1 MNTKK
6 TQKTEWNEGGY
17 ALLKEI
23 TGVGDAFL
31 LRSTDYYDRGT
42 SGKRTALRWA
52 GLAACLALALTA
64 FLLVQTKTQI
74 GKQGQPGDT
83 EPGVIPKETS
93 EPGQTEPAQPESA
106 QPESAQ
112 PEPAQPEP
120 AQPESG
126 WDIPD
131 YRSESTLHAE
141 RFLEILKRDG
151 FFVNGQNDKT
161 YNADGIVRVR
171 NITPESVS
179 SKNADVELFFV
190 EEGYHCFLMT
200 GGKLYRCD
208 AVGGFLRRVDL
219 WDSNGDGTD
228 DLLLFQDTFG
238 SGIAYAG
245 IRAFD
250 LKTGMMTRL
259 IAVDMLEE
267 PAIGMKVRDGRA
279 YLDGEELRAVG
290 TDFQCGEFL
299 PASVNGLKLPDAAD
313 LPGLKTAWSE
323 CHPEAPLQFLSDGR
337 FAPPVY
343 YYGRFGDGTGKD
355 CAVLFLPT
363 GQDVRTTLTVGG
375 FRFTCEHSFVMEVYR
390 DGTLMSVQEA
400 YDAGYLDRADL
411 RTLKK
416 RHDLAMDGKIDTTD
430 YPPDSPLC

>member
-23 TGVGDAFL
+23 TGVGDALL

-74 GKQGQPGDT
+74 GKQGQPDDT

-93 EPGQTEPAQPESA
+93 EPGQTEPGQPESA
-106 QPESAQ
+106 QPES
-112 PEPAQPEP
+112 
-120 AQPESG
+120 G
-126 WDIPD
+126 LDIPD

-151 FFVNGQNDKT
+151 FFVNGQNNKT

-179 SKNADVELFFV
+179 SKNADVELFYV
-190 EEGYHCFLMT
+190 EEGHHCFLMT
-200 GGKLYRCD
+200 GGKLYLCD
-208 AVGGFLRRVDL
+208 TFGGYNCRVDL

-259 IAVDMLEE
+259 IAVDTLEE

-313 LPGLKTAWSE
+313 LSGLKTAWSE
-323 CHPEAPLQFLSDGR
+323 RHPEAPLQFLSDGR
-337 FAPPVY
+337 FASVY

-363 GQDVRTTLTVGG
+363 GQDVRSTLTVEG

-400 YDAGYLDRADL
+400 YDAGYLDLADL